1 MNLDRIKFIQIVV
14 YKYFKIY
21 NFAELD
27 LVTAIVLTEFINN
40 IFNEAKKVIYSLNA
54 QEQVE
59 QKKSAFDEY
68 DKAEDEKYGIKTD
81 ESKEYYSTVNKYIMS
96 LERYCR
102 QKRININKR
111 IDFLIED
118 IKSEIEY
125 DEEHKN
131 DFK

>member
-14 YKYFKIY
+14 YKFFKIIDFY
-21 NFAELD
+21 NFD
-27 LVTAIVLTEFINN
+27 LVTAITLTNFANN
-40 IFNEAKKVIYSLNA
+40 IFGQAKKVIYEIGKQDN
-54 QEQVE
+54 VE
-59 QKKSAFDEY
+59 QKKSFFDEY
-68 DKAEDEKYGIKTD
+68 DKEEDEKYGVKTD

-131 DFK
+131 DFG

>member
-1 MNLDRIKFIQIVV
+1 MNRIKFIEIVV
-14 YKYFKIY
+14 YKFFKIIDFY
-21 NFAELD
+21 NFD
-27 LVTAIVLTEFINN
+27 LVTAITLTNFANN
-40 IFNEAKKVIYSLNA
+40 IFGQAKKVIYEIGKQDN
-54 QEQVE
+54 VE
-59 QKKSAFDEY
+59 QKKSFFDEY
-68 DKAEDEKYGIKTD
+68 DKEEDEKYGVKTD

-102 QKRININKR
+102 QKRIDINKR

-131 DFK
+131 DFG